1 MCAHPEQA
9 QLPRLN
15 LNFTKYL
22 IGGQVFFNFYWY
34 IKEDMT
40 PPGPGTSIDR

>member
-22 IGGQVFFNFYWY
+22 IGGQVLNFYWY